1 MENNLNYCDFVRT
14 QDEAKRKTD
23 QQRKREYESE
33 RREAMRTTA
42 TEYLNRS
49 RHEN

>member
-1 MENNLNYCDFVRT
+1 MKNNLDYYDFVRT
-14 QDEAKRKTD
+14 PDEAKCKTD
-23 QQRKREYESE
+23 QQRKREYNQE